1 MTTVNTVAI
10 HNGVIVMTEVLR
22 CTVNIDNERDHGN
35 LTSCVHFGVMYAT
48 ETTCA
53 VKDDNGVRT
62 SSKMDDIVIHLDD
75 IAIHNKRNG

>member
-35 LTSCVHFGVMYAT
+35 STSCVHFGVMYAT
-48 ETTCA
+48 SA
-53 VKDDNGVRT
+53 VKDDNGVCS

-75 IAIHNKRNG
+75 IVIYNKRNG